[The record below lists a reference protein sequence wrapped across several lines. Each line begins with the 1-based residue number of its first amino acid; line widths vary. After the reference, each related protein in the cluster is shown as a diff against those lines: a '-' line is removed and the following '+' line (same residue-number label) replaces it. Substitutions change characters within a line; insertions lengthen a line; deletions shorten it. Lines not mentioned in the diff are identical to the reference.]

1 MPLVSMKRKKSD
13 SDSDLDINDNEFPWG
28 LQIHLHEDE
37 LEKLGIKE
45 LPEVGGEISLEA
57 KVTVTSASINETKD
71 NGVDR
76 SITLQI
82 TELGLFEKEKSASDS
97 LYGAAFPKGK

>member
-1 MPLVSMKRKKSD
+1 MPLVNMKRKKSE
-13 SDSDLDINDNEFPWG
+13 SDSELSIDDNEFPWG

-37 LEKLGIKE
+37 LKKLGIKE
-45 LPEVGGEISLEA
+45 LPEVGGEIGLEA

-82 TELGLFEKEKSASDS
+82 TDLGLFGEDKSASDS
-97 LYGAAFPKGK
+97 LYGDKFKD